1 MAQFQCFG
9 KFSFH
14 KTIERHTLCRVA
26 TGFTAQLN
34 RDNVDPCQGEGAPM
48 ETRLHLKPGQ
58 NGTKQWGQKY
68 GERLVCVRYRYDSDT
83 GQRHKT
89 VELIEKTL
97 PWRPANSREQH
108 LMQRAADEPVLLRIE
123 YEECELREQ
132 VRRAGGR
139 WQPAERAWVV
149 AYGVAADLNLVDRI
163 VGDI

>member
-1 MAQFQCFG
+1 
-9 KFSFH
+9 
-14 KTIERHTLCRVA
+14 
-26 TGFTAQLN
+26 
-34 RDNVDPCQGEGAPM
+34 M